1 MELKNVSDFM
11 ELYFIKAIGKMIW
24 ISLFTNID
32 IYIFQARNCSYKNS
46 TVNLVLILISFSSF
60 MDYKKKPCISIHQM
74 DTFFWLSNFCGHEIV
89 KNNKSEHLWSSNSQK
104 DVIFWHE
111 V

>member
-46 TVNLVLILISFSSF
+46 TVNLVLMLISFSSF
-60 MDYKKKPCISIHQM
+60 MDYKKKPCFYSSNEY
-74 DTFFWLSNFCGHEIV
+74 FFLAV
-89 KNNKSEHLWSSNSQK
+89 KFLWSRNCQK
-104 DVIFWHE
+104 QQK
-111 V
+111 

>member
-32 IYIFQARNCSYKNS
+32 IYIFQTRNCPYKNS
-46 TVNLVLILISFSSF
+46 TVNLVLILFSFSSF
-60 MDYKKKPCISIHQM
+60 MDYKKKPCVSIHQM
-74 DTFFWLSNFCGHEIV
+74 DTFFGCQICVVTKLSKTTKVSIYGVQIV
-89 KNNKSEHLWSSNSQK
+89 RKM
-104 DVIFWHE
+104 
-111 V
+111 